1 MAIEMGY
8 ELGLR
13 QTQRLVMTPKLQQ
26 ALRLL
31 QMPVAQLEET
41 IEQELESNPV
51 LEISQDTA
59 ETPGDQERT
68 GVADEPAEERPA
80 EEPPPDKESPPEQ
93 EVDWSALLEDDR
105 PSTAW
110 EREAPSDD
118 EWETPIPSKTGL
130 ADHLLHQLR
139 LSDLSPE
146 DVAIGEYLVGSLDE
160 DGYLR
165 SITVDE
171 VATTLAVP
179 PERVERVRS
188 VLRQLDPVGV
198 GSLDLRESLLAQ
210 LEADGEKEGLAFR
223 IIDTHLDDLLHKRF
237 PKLAAAFGCSINDI
251 ESTADRI
258 ARLDPHIGSRYSNE
272 DTRFVIPDL
281 VVDEVD
287 GEYVVSVNDSHLPR
301 LRVSA
306 AYQDLLSGAGNQ
318 DAKAYIGSR
327 LNAAR
332 WLIRTIDQRRRTMVK
347 VMRYIVDVQRGFFE
361 QGEAYLRPLT
371 LQEVADGVGM
381 HESTISRV
389 TSGKYVQTPRG
400 VFELKYFFGGGLRS
414 RDGEE
419 VSVKTVK
426 RIIRDFLDREDSA
439 NPHSDERIADEL
451 RTKGFSIARR
461 TVSKYREQLGILPA
475 RLRQHRTA

>member
-31 QMPVAQLEET
+31 QMPITQLEET
-41 IEQELESNPV
+41 IQQELESNPV
-51 LEISQDTA
+51 LEISQDTT
-59 ETPGDQERT
+59 ETPAEQEKA
-68 GVADEPAEERPA
+68 GVSDEPTEVRP
-80 EEPPPDKESPPEQ
+80 EEPAPEQ
-93 EVDWSALLEDDR
+93 EVDWSALLDDDR

-110 EREAPSDD
+110 EREAPSD
-118 EWETPIPSKTGL
+118 EWESPIPSKTGL
-130 ADHLLHQLR
+130 AEHLVNQLH
-139 LSDLSPE
+139 LSHLSPQ
-146 DVAIGEYLVGSLDE
+146 DVAIGEYLVGSLDD

-171 VATTLAVP
+171 IASILGVP
-179 PERVERVRS
+179 RERVEHVRS

-198 GSLDLRESLLAQ
+198 GSVDLRESLLAQ
-210 LEADGEKEGLAFR
+210 LEAEGENSSLATR

-237 PKLAAAFGCSINDI
+237 PKLAATFGCSTDDI
-251 ESTADRI
+251 GAAADRI
-258 ARLDPHIGSRYSNE
+258 ARLNPRIGSRYSGE

-287 GEYVVSVNDSHLPR
+287 GEYVVAVNDSHLPK
-301 LRVSA
+301 LHVSPV
-306 AYQDLLSGAGNQ
+306 YQDLLSGAGNQ

-347 VMRYIVDVQRGFFE
+347 VMRYIVDVQRDFFE
-361 QGEAYLRPLT
+361 RGESHLRPLT

-426 RIIRDFLDREDSA
+426 RIIRDFVGREDPA
-439 NPHSDERIADEL
+439 NPYSDERIADEL
-451 RTKGFSIARR
+451 RAKGFTIARR